1 MHDCHDN
8 KKNEKIRGEQ
18 SYRYI
23 LSDHAE
29 KRRNYTEARISKR
42 HLNTDHSLRF
52 ISAEDIGRHMN
63 NTRIDGR
70 TSKTDNNKAAKSKK
84 VVERNE
90 DQYYTERYDT
100 EPRSDKSTV
109 AEFHCKETVD
119 TSAERYT
126 DIKKAC
132 ECGCGFGVDTSVF
145 NKITARP
152 K

>member
-1 MHDCHDN
+1 
-8 KKNEKIRGEQ
+8 
-18 SYRYI
+18 
-23 LSDHAE
+23 
-29 KRRNYTEARISKR
+29 
-42 HLNTDHSLRF
+42 
-52 ISAEDIGRHMN
+52 MN

-84 VVERNE
+84 VMERNE

-119 TSAERYT
+119 ASAERYT

-132 ECGCGFGVDTSVF
+132 ECGCGFGINASVF

-152 K
+152 ERSCELKRTVTEKEEKALHSTADREDLFKR